1 MARRLPGLAATLVLT
16 AALAACSDD
25 ADPPPAP
32 STASAS
38 TSDEAEAR
46 ATHLPEG
53 DLPAALRLRD
63 VDGRTITAEP
73 FADFAVASGTGVW
86 VSGVAPGLV
95 RYDDTTGSITART
108 RIRGAVTQA
117 LEESRGEVF
126 VPTTL
131 PRALYRVDSTTGE
144 VRARVKLPASP
155 LAESAVGASGNRVYV
170 LVDPIEPTVVVIEDS
185 EIVDSIAVHEA
196 ATAVRAAYGSLWVP
210 TGDDTVER
218 LDLATGEWSSIA
230 AGPSPR
236 FLDVGYG
243 AVWVMNQGDGSITRI
258 DGRTGESE
266 AIAVTGGFIGGG
278 DLTTGAGAVWLRTDS
293 AVARID
299 PADNTV
305 THVIELPPGSGS
317 VAATDDALWITNHD
331 HLAVHRVP
339 LPLPD

>member
-1 MARRLPGLAATLVLT
+1 MLT

-38 TSDEAEAR
+38 EDADADAEEEAE
-46 ATHLPEG
+46 TTFLPEG

-95 RYDDTTGSITART
+95 RYDGATGSITART

-117 LEESRGEVF
+117 LEESKGEVF
-126 VPTTL
+126 VPTAL
-131 PRALYRVDSTTGE
+131 PGALFRVDAETGE

-155 LAESAVGASGNRVYV
+155 LQESTLGASDGRVYV
-170 LVDPIEPTVVVIEDS
+170 LIDPLEPTVVAIEDD
-185 EIVDSIAVHEA
+185 EIVDSIPVHEE

-210 TGDDTVER
+210 TGADTVER
-218 LDLATGEWSSIA
+218 QDLATGEWSSIA
-230 AGPSPR
+230 SGPSPR

-243 AVWVMNQGDGSITRI
+243 AVWVMNQGDGSVTRI

-278 DLTTGAGAVWLRTDS
+278 DLTTGAGAVWLRTDT

-299 PADNTV
+299 PADNRV
-305 THVIELPPGSGS
+305 THLIELPPGSGS

-331 HLAVHRVP
+331 HLAVHQVP
-339 LPLPD
+339 LPLPGLSHSPQRP